1 MPGQPAI
8 QARAIVREHR
18 PPATFLVE
26 MANGHRLFARVP
38 LRQREKVLSIRPG
51 DEVSLEISPAD
62 FSNGVLVFE
71 NTKKRE

>member
-1 MPGQPAI
+1 MPGQSDI
-8 QARAIVREHR
+8 LARGIVREHR

-26 MANGHRLFARVP
+26 LANSHRLFARVP
-38 LRQREKVLSIRPG
+38 FKQREKVPGVHPG

-71 NTKKRE
+71 NK

>member
-8 QARAIVREHR
+8 QARGIVREHR

-26 MANGHRLFARVP
+26 LAHAPRMIGRDPF
-38 LRQREKVLSIRPG
+38 RQREKLPCIRPG

-71 NTKKRE
+71 NK

>member
-8 QARAIVREHR
+8 QARGIVREHR

-26 MANGHRLFARVP
+26 LANGHRLFARVP
-38 LRQREKVLSIRPG
+38 FRHRVKVPGIRPG

-71 NTKKRE
+71 NK

>member
-8 QARAIVREHR
+8 QARGIVREHR

-26 MANGHRLFARVP
+26 LANGHRLFGRVP
-38 LRQREKVLSIRPG
+38 FRQREKVPGIRPG
-51 DEVSLEISPAD
+51 DEVRLEISPAD

-71 NTKKRE
+71 NK

>member
-8 QARAIVREHR
+8 QARGIVREHR

-26 MANGHRLFARVP
+26 LTIGDRVFARVP
-38 LRQREKVLSIRPG
+38 VRQRVKVPGIRPG

-62 FSNGVLVFE
+62 FSNGVLVVE
-71 NTKKRE
+71 NK

>member
-8 QARAIVREHR
+8 KARGIVREHR

-26 MANGHRLFARVP
+26 LANGHRLFARVP
-38 LRQREKVLSIRPG
+38 FRQRNKVLGIRPG

-71 NTKKRE
+71 NK

>member
-1 MPGQPAI
+1 
-8 QARAIVREHR
+8 VREYR

-26 MANGHRLFARVP
+26 LANGHRLFARVP
-38 LRQREKVLSIRPG
+38 FRQREKVPCIRPG

-71 NTKKRE
+71 NK

>member
-1 MPGQPAI
+1 
-8 QARAIVREHR
+8 
-18 PPATFLVE
+18 

-38 LRQREKVLSIRPG
+38 LRQREKVPGIRPG

>member
-8 QARAIVREHR
+8 QARGIVREPR

-26 MANGHRLFARVP
+26 LANGHRLFARVP
-38 LRQREKVLSIRPG
+38 FKQRENVSGIGPG
-51 DEVSLEISPAD
+51 DEVNLEISPAD

-71 NTKKRE
+71 NK

>member
-8 QARAIVREHR
+8 QAKGIVREHR

-26 MANGHRLFARVP
+26 LANSHRLFARVP
-38 LRQREKVLSIRPG
+38 FKQREKVPGVHPG

-71 NTKKRE
+71 NK

>member
-8 QARAIVREHR
+8 QARGIVSEHR

-26 MANGHRLFARVP
+26 LANGHRLIARVP
-38 LRQREKVLSIRPG
+38 CKQRERVPGIHPG

-71 NTKKRE
+71 NK